1 MSTERG
7 VPHVISE
14 CDNMDGII
22 DIPPSSTT
30 AAAFVEPDTEM
41 DDAEVPRQF
50 VASRNFAQGDASGS
64 HSSLSDASAGL
75 LPEDIDTTT
84 TTVEESARPDDL
96 MHIIRRGN
104 EGEETMV
111 PMNGPRTLRPAFARM
126 DSSSS
131 AGSYQTGRASS
142 QNSSNDWGYGWYED
156 VHGSSHHSTAP
167 LTPGGRRSSSRSS
180 KNKKQGGLVPQVSQR
195 EVQDVALHTDK
206 DPGEFI

>member
-14 CDNMDGII
+14 HDNMDEII
-22 DIPPSSTT
+22 DIPPSS
-30 AAAFVEPDTEM
+30 AAFVEPDTEM
-41 DDAEVPRQF
+41 NDAEVPRQF
-50 VASRNFAQGDASGS
+50 VTSFAQGDDSDS

-84 TTVEESARPDDL
+84 TTVEESAKPDVL
-96 MHIIRRGN
+96 VHMVRRGN

-131 AGSYQTGRASS
+131 AGSYRTGRASS

-156 VHGSSHHSTAP
+156 VHGSSHHSNAP
-167 LTPGGRRSSSRSS
+167 LTPDGGRSSLRSY

-195 EVQDVALHTDK
+195 EVQEVALRTDK
-206 DPGEFI
+206 DPGEFL